1 MDSQPGTIWGR
12 EPAMVLALVQAVI
25 ALVVAFGLNLAPD
38 QIGAILAVTAVV
50 LGLITRSR
58 VSPACERR
66 LPARLAPADADRPPG
81 RRPRCLRRRRRIR
94 G

>member
-1 MDSQPGTIWGR
+1 MTDSQPGTFLGR
-12 EPAMVLALVQAVI
+12 EPAIVLALVQAVI

-58 VSPACERR
+58 VSPAS
-66 LPARLAPADADRPPG
+66 
-81 RRPRCLRRRRRIR
+81 
-94 G
+94 

>member
-1 MDSQPGTIWGR
+1 MDSQPGALWGR
-12 EPAMVLALVQAVI
+12 EPAMVLALVQAVL

-58 VSPACERR
+58 VSPVS
-66 LPARLAPADADRPPG
+66 PTTP
-81 RRPRCLRRRRRIR
+81 
-94 G
+94 

>member
-1 MDSQPGTIWGR
+1 MDGQPGALWGR
-12 EPAMVLALVQAVI
+12 EPAMLLALVQALL

-58 VSPACERR
+58 VSPVS
-66 LPARLAPADADRPPG
+66 PTTP
-81 RRPRCLRRRRRIR
+81 
-94 G
+94 

>member
-1 MDSQPGTIWGR
+1 MENQPGTIWGR
-12 EPAMVLALVQAVI
+12 EPTMVLALVQVVI

-58 VSPACERR
+58 VSPVSATQ
-66 LPARLAPADADRPPG
+66 
-81 RRPRCLRRRRRIR
+81 
-94 G
+94 